1 MAGRLDVS
9 LREGGHVALIDA
21 LGRLE
26 IAAQDRLPPP
36 QGAVSRFRYYTAAL
50 TSAGGL
56 TNMNATVGDSGTDG
70 VAADHTGPAFVFTS
84 AAGGLTGA
92 VQITV
97 TDAGDA
103 SHAIPD
109 TYDVSVQT
117 DDNTVSLTRDPTDG
131 TNEVGIDWE
140 VPSTAVFTTGQNE
153 DYMIHVM
160 GIQVLIADT
169 AIVHSPFGN
178 VSALSTGWD
187 LIVQEG
193 GVDTFLIQKAQTG
206 GQVIAQAGAAR
217 PFGDGTNAFE
227 LESWNGT
234 QDAQLIWIPAEE
246 YVPDGIR
253 FAQGSSSTIRS
264 VVNDDL
270 TGLTEMTVRVFG
282 YKHFPA

>member
-1 MAGRLDVS
+1 MVEVTLVGEEGKHATVDKLGRLDTV
-9 LREGGHVALIDA
+9 V
-21 LGRLE
+21 
-26 IAAQDRLPPP
+26 QDRLPPP
-36 QGAVSRFRYYTAAL
+36 TGSVARFRYYTAAL

-56 TNMNATVGDSGTDG
+56 INMNATVGDSGTDG
-70 VAADHTGPAFVFTS
+70 VAADHTGPEFVFTS

-97 TDAGDA
+97 IDTGD
-103 SHAIPD
+103 SGNAILD

-117 DDNTVSLTRDPTDG
+117 DDNTVSLTRDPTNGSD
-131 TNEVGIDWE
+131 EVGIDWA
-140 VPSTAVFTTGQNE
+140 VPSTAVFSTGQNE

-160 GIQVLIADT
+160 GIQILIADT
-169 AIVHSPFGN
+169 AIVHSSFGN

-187 LIVQEG
+187 LIVSEG
-193 GVDTFLIQKAQTG
+193 GEDTFLIQKAQTG

-217 PFGDGTNAFE
+217 PFGDGTKSFE

-234 QDAQLIWIPAEE
+234 QDAQLIWIPTEE
-246 YVPDGIR
+246 YVPDGVR
-253 FAQGSSSTIRS
+253 FAQGSSTTIRS

-282 YKHFPA
+282 YKHFPS